1 MLIYDIADPTEL
13 AGFVR
18 AIVVQEY
25 HLINGVLPGQ
35 AIDDIEYRFIR
46 GDLTEMDVAVF
57 RAFDAEANVG
67 TRGGVAR
74 ISGELPPISKKMRLG
89 EEQRL
94 RLRQLQG
101 QSGGLSALA
110 QAVFDDAARLARSLL
125 GRLELAAGQSI
136 DTGVM
141 TIAENGVS
149 ANINYGYSTGANSQT
164 PTAPVLFSTAATAD
178 PLGFMQSMVDDWQTR
193 NNGELPGSFLTSK
206 RVRAALLQTTQIKNS
221 LQAAGISPP
230 MVTIPQLGQVLQSF
244 DLPPIRLYD
253 VTVSVGG
260 VTTRTVRDTQLILL
274 PAGAP
279 LGRTYTGVTA
289 EALEL
294 QGAGQIAA
302 AQVPGMVV
310 VNDKTFDPVA
320 TWTKVAAIALPTIA
334 NPLRVTSAK
343 VL

>member
-1 MLIYDIADPTEL
+1 MLIYDIADPVEL
-13 AGFVR
+13 QGFVR

-25 HLINGVLPGQ
+25 HLLNQVLPGQ
-35 AIDDIEYRFIR
+35 TIDDIEYRFIR

-101 QSGGLSALA
+101 QNNGLSQLA

-136 DTGVM
+136 DTGVL
-141 TIAENGVS
+141 TIAENGVAAS
-149 ANINYGYSTGANSQT
+149 INYGYSSGANSQT
-164 PTAPVLFSTAATAD
+164 PTAGTLFSVAASAD
-178 PLGFMQSMVDDWQTR
+178 PIGFMQSLVDDWQTR
-193 NNGELPGSFLTSK
+193 NGGELPGSFLTSK
-206 RVRAALLQTTQIKNS
+206 RVRAAILQTTQVKNA
-221 LQAAGISPP
+221 LQSAGVSPP
-230 MVTIPQLGQVLQSF
+230 MVTTAQLGQVLSAF
-244 DLPPIRLYD
+244 DLPPMRLYD

-260 VTTRTVRDTQLILL
+260 VATRPIRDTQLILL
-274 PAGAP
+274 PAGVP

-294 QGAGQIAA
+294 QGANQIAA
-302 AQVPGMVV
+302 AQVPGMVA

>member
-25 HLINGVLPGQ
+25 HLTNTVLPGL
-35 AIDDIEYRFIR
+35 AIDDIEYRIIR

-101 QSGGLSALA
+101 QSGGLSDLA

-149 ANINYGYSTGANSQT
+149 ASINYGYTTGVNSQT
-164 PTAPVLFSTAATAD
+164 PTAPVLFSTSATAD
-178 PLGFMQSMVDDWQTR
+178 PLGFMQSMVDDWQAR
-193 NNGELPGSFLTSK
+193 NNGELPARFLTSK
-206 RVRAALLQTTQIKNS
+206 KVRAALLQTAQIKNS

-230 MVTIPQLGQVLQSF
+230 MVTVRQLGQVLEAF
-244 DLPPIRLYD
+244 DLPPIELYD

-260 VTTRTVRDTQLILL
+260 VTTRTIRDTQLLLL
-274 PAGAP
+274 PGGAP

-302 AQVPGMVV
+302 DKVPGMVV

>member
-1 MLIYDIADPTEL
+1 MLIYDIADPVEL
-13 AGFVR
+13 QGFVR
-18 AIVVQEY
+18 AILVQEY
-25 HLINGVLPGQ
+25 SLINNVLPGQ
-35 AIDDIEYRFIR
+35 TIDDIEYRFTR
-46 GDLTEMDVAVF
+46 GDLLDMDVAVY
-57 RAFDAEANVG
+57 RGFDTEANIG

-101 QSGGLSALA
+101 ASGQLAGLAA
-110 QAVFDDAARLARSLL
+110 AVFDDAARLARSLL

-141 TIAENGVS
+141 TINENGVS
-149 ANINYGYSTGANSQT
+149 ASINYGYTTGANSQT
-164 PTAPVLFSTAATAD
+164 PIAPVLFSTAATAD
-178 PLGFMQSMVDDWQTR
+178 PLGFMQSMVDDWQAR
-193 NNGELPGSFLTSK
+193 NNGELPGRFLTSK

-244 DLPPIRLYD
+244 DLPPLELYD
-253 VTVSVGG
+253 TTVLVGG
-260 VTTRTVRDTQLILL
+260 VTTRTIRDTQLLLL
-274 PAGAP
+274 PAGVP

-294 QGAGQIAA
+294 QDARQIAA
-302 AQVPGMVV
+302 SQVPGMVA
-310 VNDKTFDPVA
+310 VNEKTFDPVS